1 MGPGNVI
8 LSCLKDA
15 EITHTIICG
24 DNFMTGHRDEAIE
37 RMDQFLEGI
46 EFDLFLAGPRSSQG
60 ATV

>member
-1 MGPGNVI
+1 MI

-37 RMDQFLEGI
+37 KERDQLLEGI
-46 EFDLFLAGPRSSQG
+46 GI
-60 ATV
+60 